1 MQTLNN
7 ISSTAVESLSLDRPS
22 KTALVEFKNG
32 RKYTYSNVN
41 DSAIESALL
50 NPAQSIGKW
59 VNKNC
64 IQDSKVDY
72 TFGYGLNPSI

>member
-7 ISSTAVESLSLDRPS
+7 LSSSAVESLSLDRPNRI
-22 KTALVEFKNG
+22 AQVEFKNG
-32 RKYTYSNVN
+32 NQYTYSNVN

-50 NPAQSIGKW
+50 NPSQSIGQW

-64 IQDSKVDY
+64 VQDSKVTYD
-72 TFGYGLNPSI
+72 FGFTTA

>member
-7 ISSTAVESLSLDRPS
+7 INSSAVQSLSLDRPS

-32 RKYTYSNVN
+32 NRYTYTNVN

-50 NPAQSIGKW
+50 NPAQSIGQW

-64 IQDSKVDY
+64 VQDPAVSY
-72 TFGYGLNPSI
+72 NYGFTS

>member
-7 ISSTAVESLSLDRPS
+7 LSSSAVESLSLDRPNRI
-22 KTALVEFKNG
+22 AQVEFKNG
-32 RKYTYSNVN
+32 NQYTYSNVN

-50 NPAQSIGKW
+50 NPSQSIGQW

-64 IQDSKVDY
+64 VQDPKVTYD
-72 TFGYGLNPSI
+72 FVSQLRD

>member
-7 ISSTAVESLSLDRPS
+7 ISSSAVESISLDRPS
-22 KTALVEFKNG
+22 RTALVEFKNG

-41 DSAIESALL
+41 DSAIESVLL
-50 NPAQSIGKW
+50 NPAQSIGQW

-64 IQDSKVDY
+64 VQDPKVDY
-72 TFGYGLNPSI
+72 TFGFATA

>member
-7 ISSTAVESLSLDRPS
+7 ISSSAVESLSLDRPS

-41 DSAIESALL
+41 DSAIESVLL
-50 NPAQSIGKW
+50 NPAQSIGQW
-59 VNKNC
+59 VNKNLVNDP
-64 IQDSKVDY
+64 QVDY
-72 TFGYGLNPSI
+72 KFGYQTA